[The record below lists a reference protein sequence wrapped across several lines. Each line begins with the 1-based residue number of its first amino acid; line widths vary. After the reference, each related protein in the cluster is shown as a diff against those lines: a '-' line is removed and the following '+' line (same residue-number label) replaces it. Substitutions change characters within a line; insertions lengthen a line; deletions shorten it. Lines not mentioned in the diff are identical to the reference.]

1 MEREKLKK
9 LLREELTKT
18 DKDQVG
24 VIVRKEIKD
33 SEKDLTKR
41 VGDEVKKQLK
51 SNATQKEIIKITADV
66 IENLFK
72 LLWVRR
78 SAWVGPLKN
87 KTV

>member
-72 LLWVRR
+72 LLWIRR
-78 SAWVGPLKN
+78 SAWVGSLKN